1 MMDGLGLA
9 DVLAQL
15 RSNLAQALQEG
26 AEEDLRFALD
36 DVEVELQV
44 AVTKEGTG
52 KAGVK
57 FWVINAEAA
66 GKLADVTTQKIKLKM
81 KVVDKDGR
89 PVAIAD
95 KRRR

>member
-1 MMDGLGLA
+1 MDGLELA

-15 RSNLAQALQEG
+15 RANLAQAQQEG
-26 AEEDLRFALD
+26 AGQDLRFALD
-36 DVEVELQV
+36 DIEVELQV

-57 FWVINAEAA
+57 FWVINAEAG
-66 GKLADVTTQKIKLKM
+66 GKLSDVTTQKIKLKM
-81 KVVDKDGR
+81 KAVDKDGH
-89 PVAIAD
+89 PLAIAD

>member
-1 MMDGLGLA
+1 MDGLGLA

-15 RSNLAQALQEG
+15 RANLAQALQEG
-26 AEEDLRFALD
+26 AEQDLRFALD

-44 AVTKEGTG
+44 AVTKEGIG

-57 FWVINAEAA
+57 FWVINAEAG
-66 GKLADVTTQKIKLKM
+66 GKISVVTTQKIKLKM

-89 PVAIAD
+89 PMAIAD

>member
-1 MMDGLGLA
+1 MDGLELA

-15 RSNLAQALQEG
+15 RVNLAQAQQDG
-26 AEEDLRFALD
+26 VGQDLRFALD
-36 DVEVELQV
+36 DVEVELQL
-44 AVTKEGTG
+44 AVTKEEEG

-57 FWVINAEAA
+57 FWVINAEAG
-66 GKLADVTTQKIKLKM
+66 GKLSDVTTQKIKLKM

>member
-1 MMDGLGLA
+1 MDGLNLA

-15 RSNLAQALQEG
+15 RANLAQVQQEG
-26 AEEDLRFALD
+26 VGQDLRFALD

-52 KAGVK
+52 KAGVR
-57 FWVINAEAA
+57 FWVINAEA
-66 GKLADVTTQKIKLKM
+66 GGNLSDVTTQKIKLKM

-89 PVAIAD
+89 PLAIAD
-95 KRRR
+95 KGGR